1 MIPTRPPRTMSSGPQ
16 RSSFL
21 YIILPVRLVSPN
33 GQSWVCQQA
42 HLSYLSYPF
51 NYQPS
56 LDPILQIALSSQ
68 SHCTSPDI
76 LEPGNMASRK
86 KVLLKVSSLGHSKTG
101 HASPLKLCTDRLAT

>member
-68 SHCTSPDI
+68 SHLHLTRY
-76 LEPGNMASRK
+76 LGTRQYGVK
-86 KVLLKVSSLGHSKTG
+86 KEGPFEGEFTG
-101 HASPLKLCTDRLAT
+101 TL